1 MYSVLYQNG
10 TAPFLFFE
18 FPFILKKSGAI
29 AIQIYVYRT
38 NTLGAYLMTPAM
50 GSHFVMYLAKM
61 QGFLFSIISC
71 FFLLLITYYILFF
84 AQDV

>member
-1 MYSVLYQNG
+1 MYD
-10 TAPFLFFE
+10 
-18 FPFILKKSGAI
+18 
-29 AIQIYVYRT
+29 RT
-38 NTLGAYLMTPAM
+38 NTLGAYLITPAM